1 LDWERAV
8 MNMTN
13 IEEIIKVLNAF
24 KNAWSNT
31 NAIDFMN
38 TFFPDSDWDMY
49 HEDMWR
55 LFRDS
60 PLQFFCRVDKEIQE
74 KIAYLMKA
82 WL

>member
-1 LDWERAV
+1 
-8 MNMTN
+8 MTN
-13 IEEIIKVLNAF
+13 IKEIVKTLNAF
-24 KNAWSNT
+24 RDMWSNT

-60 PLQFFCRVDKEIQE
+60 PLQFFCRVDNGIQE
-74 KIAYLMKA
+74 KIANMIEERL
-82 WL
+82 